1 MLKHPVSIM
10 SAGVALLSALA
21 VTPLSAQTA
30 AEWTGSV
37 STDWFDAG
45 NWASGNLPPNCIQQF
60 VLVCAPI
67 LLDDQSPN
75 EAVIGAGQ
83 SVDLSVA
90 ALGTFSPGQV
100 IVGSSAGADGR
111 LTIRDGGTLT
121 GALRIGQNGGTGTLV
136 VTGSGSRLTAQNVLA
151 IGQNANGNGTLVIAD
166 GGIVDFGAG
175 TVQLAQGDA
184 SSRGTLTF
192 GEGGAVGE
200 LIAGGL
206 SVGPGQ
212 AVINFN
218 HNEADY
224 RFDFNLNDSTSVGS
238 FSVNQLGSGR
248 TVLAGNNNY
257 RGETRVM
264 NGTLVLGGGIPNS
277 AVTIGNGGTLA
288 LGDGA
293 PGVIEIS
300 NLVIEQGGTLHFDLA
315 APDGDALPGDLLAP
329 GSVGDFLVVGN
340 NLTLNDATLTVNDLG
355 GFNNGIYTLIQYG
368 GGITG
373 DFAQINLP
381 DGFGGTLQLGQYN
394 GNDVL
399 YLDVGGTLGDEVY
412 WDGANPGA
420 APNGSVDGGDGVWN
434 NSTASWTNANGSA
447 QGAWN
452 EQVAIFSGTPGT
464 VTVAE
469 DVRYTGMTFLSDGYT
484 LAAGGGQL
492 LPNGDALEPGVSP
505 QLLVEAGVT
514 ATVEAP
520 FAGDRGLAK
529 DGAGTLV
536 LTGEQL
542 HTGITTLQNGRLHLG
557 DGGSSGSLTGNVN
570 IARGTLAFN
579 RSDDW
584 LFAPQIG
591 GGGNV
596 EQMGSGT
603 TRFDRA
609 QTYTGNTVVSG
620 GTLQLDDGGSLA
632 AASAVQLNGGT
643 LAINRSDAF
652 AFGNSLSGTGTLL
665 QRGSGTT
672 TFTANAASFAGTTRV
687 SNGVLQLDGSLGGS
701 AEVDGGRFEV
711 LGSFLGTV
719 NVNDGGTLAGTG
731 TVAGLDVHSG
741 GRLDLAPIADVEGSG
756 GVFTVDGDARFAE
769 GAELRVGVNRF
780 GDADRLQVNGTATLE
795 GGSVLAVEAGAENAG
810 LWNPLSTYTILS
822 ADTLSGTFD
831 DVSSNFAFLD
841 ASLNYEANTVQLLL
855 ERNDIDYAAVGVT
868 ANQQGTGAAVQAL
881 GFAHPLAWAVLPL
894 TAEDARTAF
903 DQLSGEVHASVKT
916 QLFEDGRFIRDTVL
930 ARGRALHAGAATG
943 LWAQL
948 LGATGSTDAGS
959 SAELTRDSAGLFL
972 GGDHGRGERL
982 RLGWSAGYTRG
993 NGDLDAQRA
1002 ESETDNIHLGLYGA
1016 SRYAAPGWRGASA
1029 SLGLRLGA
1037 AYTWHEVSTQ
1047 RQIDFPG
1054 YQEQLAADYDGTS
1067 SQLFAELDYRLR
1079 WTDLELAPF
1088 LGLAWVRQSMDGF
1101 FEGDQYNTPFGETAT
1116 LMADKGSESLSYASL
1131 GLRAATA
1138 LPGWDG
1144 LRIDGALGWRQALD
1158 ELQPETRLHFLD
1170 GDERFTVQGAPVAE
1184 SVALVDL
1191 GLVYQWWD
1199 AGELALSYA
1208 GQFSSEA
1215 NDHTLRF
1222 GLRLRLD

>member
-1 MLKHPVSIM
+1 MQKHPISIL
-10 SAGVALLSALA
+10 SAGAALLSASAVMPLA
-21 VTPLSAQTA
+21 AQT
-30 AEWTGSV
+30 WTGAV
-37 STDWFDAG
+37 SEDWFEGG
-45 NWASGNLPPNCIQQF
+45 NWAAGAPPPAGCGFFGCTGVTIAEPGKPAAIAGNTASLGPNSSITVDGGGHLILRQGGVLELENGGRAGFQQGGEGRID
-60 VLVCAPI
+60 VL
-67 LLDDQSPN
+67 
-75 EAVIGAGQ
+75 GAGSRF
-83 SVDLSVA
+83 SVVA
-90 ALGTFSPGQV
+90 PSADAIYTLGFN
-100 IVGSSAGADGR
+100 GS
-111 LTIRDGGTLT
+111 GTLM
-121 GALRIGQNGGTGTLV
+121 L
-136 VTGSGSRLTAQNVLA
+136 
-151 IGQNANGNGTLVIAD
+151 AD
-166 GGIVDFGAG
+166 GGEFRLAAASGGRSGILQVGSGATG
-175 TVQLAQGDA
+175 V
-184 SSRGTLTF
+184 GTLII
-192 GEGGAVGE
+192 GDGGA
-200 LIAGGL
+200 AGVL
-206 SVGPGQ
+206 TADQITVGPGQ
-212 AVINFN
+212 AIINFN

-257 RGETRVM
+257 RGDTRVM

-373 DFAQINLP
+373 DFAQVNLP

-591 GGGNV
+591 GSGNV

-609 QTYTGNTVVSG
+609 QAYTGNTVVS
-620 GTLQLDDGGSLA
+620 
-632 AASAVQLNGGT
+632 
-643 LAINRSDAF
+643 
-652 AFGNSLSGTGTLL
+652 
-665 QRGSGTT
+665 
-672 TFTANAASFAGTTRV
+672 
-687 SNGVLQLDGSLGGS
+687 
-701 AEVDGGRFEV
+701 
-711 LGSFLGTV
+711 
-719 NVNDGGTLAGTG
+719 GGTLAGTG

-841 ASLNYEANTVQLLL
+841 ASLNYEANTVQLRL

-868 ANQQGTGAAVQAL
+868 ANQQVTGAAVQAL

-916 QLFEDGRFIRDTVL
+916 QLFEDSRFIRDTVL
-930 ARGRALHAGAATG
+930 ARGRALDAGDATG

-959 SAELTRDSAGLFL
+959 SSAELTRDSAGVFL
-972 GGDHGRGERL
+972 GGDHLRGERL

-1037 AYTWHEVSTQ
+1037 AYTWHEVSTR

-1054 YQEQLAADYDGTS
+1054 YQERLTADYDGDS
-1067 SQLFAELDYRLR
+1067 SQLFGEVDYRLR
-1079 WTDLELAPF
+1079 WTELELAPF

-1116 LMADKGSESLSYASL
+1116 LMADQGSESLSYASL

-1144 LRIDGALGWRQALD
+1144 LRLDGALGWRQALD

>member
-1 MLKHPVSIM
+1 MLKHPISIL
-10 SAGVALLSALA
+10 SAGAALLSASAVMPLA
-21 VTPLSAQTA
+21 AQT
-30 AEWTGSV
+30 WTGAV
-37 STDWFDAG
+37 SEDWFEGG
-45 NWASGNLPPNCIQQF
+45 NWAAGAPPPAGCGFFGCTGVTIAEPGKPAAIAGNTASLGPNSSITVDGGGHLILRQGGVLELENGGRAGFQQGGEGRID
-60 VLVCAPI
+60 VL
-67 LLDDQSPN
+67 
-75 EAVIGAGQ
+75 GAGSRF
-83 SVDLSVA
+83 SVVA
-90 ALGTFSPGQV
+90 PSADAIYTLGFN
-100 IVGSSAGADGR
+100 GS
-111 LTIRDGGTLT
+111 GTLM
-121 GALRIGQNGGTGTLV
+121 L
-136 VTGSGSRLTAQNVLA
+136 
-151 IGQNANGNGTLVIAD
+151 AD
-166 GGIVDFGAG
+166 GGEFRLAAASGGRSGILQMGSGATG
-175 TVQLAQGDA
+175 V
-184 SSRGTLTF
+184 GTLII
-192 GEGGAVGE
+192 GDGGA
-200 LIAGGL
+200 AGVL
-206 SVGPGQ
+206 TADQITVGPGQ
-212 AVINFN
+212 AIINFN

-257 RGETRVM
+257 RGDTRVM

-340 NLTLNDATLTVNDLG
+340 NLTLNDATLNVNDLD

-373 DFAQINLP
+373 DFAQVNLP

-536 LTGEQL
+536 LNGDNL
-542 HTGITTLQNGRLHLG
+542 HTGITSLQNGRLHLG
-557 DGGSSGSLTGNVN
+557 DGSSSGSLVGNVN

-584 LFAPQIG
+584 LFAPLVSG
-591 GGGNV
+591 SGNV

-643 LAINRSDAF
+643 LAINRSDALTL
-652 AFGNSLSGTGTLL
+652 ANSLSGTGTLL

-672 TFTANAASFAGTTRV
+672 TLTANAGGFAGTTRI
-687 SNGVLQLDGSLGGS
+687 SNGVLQLDGTLGGD

-756 GVFTVDGDARFAE
+756 GVLTVDGDARFAE

-841 ASLNYEANTVQLLL
+841 ASLNYEANTVQLRL

-868 ANQQGTGAAVQAL
+868 ANQQGTGAAVQSL
-881 GFAHPLAWAVLPL
+881 GFAHPLASAVLPL
-894 TAEDARTAF
+894 TAEDARAAF
-903 DQLSGEVHASVKT
+903 DQLSGELHASVKT
-916 QLFEDGRFIRDTVL
+916 QLFEDSRFIRDTLL
-930 ARGRALHAGAATG
+930 ARGRTLDADDATG

-948 LGATGSTDAGS
+948 LGATGSTDAGNG
-959 SAELTRDSAGLFL
+959 SAELTRDSAGVFL
-972 GGDHGRGERL
+972 GGDHLRGERL

-1016 SRYAAPGWRGASA
+1016 SRYAAPAWRGADA
-1029 SLGLRLGA
+1029 SLGLQLGG

-1088 LGLAWVRQSMDGF
+1088 FGLAWVRQSMDGF

-1116 LMADKGSESLSYASL
+1116 LMADQGSESLSYASL

-1144 LRIDGALGWRQALD
+1144 LRLDGALGWRQALD
-1158 ELQPETRLHFLD
+1158 ERQPETRLHFLD